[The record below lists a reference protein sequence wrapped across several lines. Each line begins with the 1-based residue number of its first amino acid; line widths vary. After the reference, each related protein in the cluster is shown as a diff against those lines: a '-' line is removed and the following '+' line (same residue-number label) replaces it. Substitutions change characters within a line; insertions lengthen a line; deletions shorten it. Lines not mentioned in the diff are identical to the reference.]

1 MLRCIRCRWRRNVKA
16 LHQPALF
23 LAILL
28 ATDTTALTS
37 CDRRVHATVLQDLDQ
52 LAPERRNVLL
62 DLVHIILGNALRF
75 RLSLLYRYIPA
86 HQIAHDALVPEV
98 AFARLLHLPSNRLHV
113 LLLDGLR
120 VAAELPLHPLEDVEQ
135 RLGRRYDVERWWTRS
150 TFLEVADPQLRAC
163 KLPLNIRSFRYQLI

>member
-75 RLSLLYRYIPA
+75 RLSLLYRDIPA

-98 AFARLLHLPSNRLHV
+98 AFARLLHLPLKR
-113 LLLDGLR
+113 GAKGR
-120 VAAELPLHPLEDVEQ
+120 KPKPEQIAANTGKMERPTYT
-135 RLGRRYDVERWWTRS
+135 RGRGSEFRERGR
-150 TFLEVADPQLRAC
+150 ERERERA
-163 KLPLNIRSFRYQLI
+163 